1 MPAKLDPVVH
11 AYVRAHATLR
21 LIAELPQEIIRGAY
35 DKRATV
41 QLLTPGGPRCSIRVN
56 NGVASFSATRRFFPT
71 VSLWFP
77 RPEHMATL
85 LSGGK
90 APVVPIPSSPRFLGG
105 VRAFRALSGAVKA
118 AFQDPA
124 HRVRLLLMG
133 TLFALEEVASH
144 DAYVAARVARIP
156 PGTIGVYVENEPEIQ
171 GWFRK
176 ASGALTT
183 GGEVSERISS
193 GAGAP
198 ETEPNAELVFA
209 DREAAEALLTGKIS
223 AALALAERRVRLY
236 GRVPM
241 IQNLFPIL
249 DRVAAYM
256 GSQS

>member
-1 MPAKLDPVVH
+1 MSAKPDPVVH

-21 LIAELPQEIIRGAY
+21 LVAELPPDLIREAY
-35 DKRATV
+35 SKRATI
-41 QLLTPGGPRCSIRVN
+41 QLLTPGGPSCSIRVN
-56 NGVASFSATRRFFPT
+56 NGAVSFSATRRFFPT

-77 RPEHMATL
+77 RPVQMATL

-90 APVVPIPSSPRFLGG
+90 APVVPIPSSLRFLGG
-105 VRAFRALSGAVKA
+105 VSAFRALTGAVKA

-156 PGTIGVYVENEPEIQ
+156 AGTIGVSVENEPEIQ

-176 ASGALTT
+176 EPEG
-183 GGEVSERISS
+183 ISS
-193 GAGAP
+193 GAGASD
-198 ETEPNAELVFA
+198 TEPNAELVFV
-209 DREAAEALLTGKIS
+209 DRETADALLTGKLS
-223 AALALAERRVRLY
+223 AALAVAERRVRLY
-236 GRVPM
+236 GRLPM

-249 DRVAAYM
+249 DRVATYM
-256 GSQS
+256 GGQS

>member
-1 MPAKLDPVVH
+1 MPAKPDPVVH

-21 LIAELPQEIIRGAY
+21 LITELPPDLVREAY
-35 DKRATV
+35 PGRATI
-41 QLLTPGGPRCSIRVN
+41 QLLTPGGPKCSVRVN
-56 NGVASFSATRRFFPT
+56 NGAASFSATRRFCPT

-90 APVVPIPSSPRFLGG
+90 APVIAVPSSPRFLGG
-105 VRAFRALSGAVKA
+105 VSAFRALTGAVQT
-118 AFQDPA
+118 AFKDPA

-144 DAYVAARVARIP
+144 DAYVTARVTRIP
-156 PGTIGVYVENEPEIQ
+156 TGIIGVSVENEPEIQ

-176 ASGALTT
+176 GTD
-183 GGEVSERISS
+183 GISS

-198 ETEPNAELVFA
+198 EIEPNAELVFA
-209 DREAAEALLTGKIS
+209 DRDSAEALLTGKLP

-236 GRVPM
+236 GRLPM

-256 GSQS
+256 GGQS

>member
-1 MPAKLDPVVH
+1 MSAKPDPVVH

-21 LIAELPQEIIRGAY
+21 LIAELPPELIREAY
-35 DKRATV
+35 PKRATV

-77 RPEHMATL
+77 RPAHMATL

-90 APVVPIPSSPRFLGG
+90 APVVPVSSSPCFLSG
-105 VRAFRALSGAVKA
+105 VRAFRALSGAVQQ
-118 AFQDPA
+118 AFTNPA

-156 PGTIGVYVENEPEIQ
+156 AGTIGISVENDTEIQ

-176 ASGALTT
+176 GTD
-183 GGEVSERISS
+183 GISS
-193 GAGAP
+193 GAGVP
-198 ETEPNAELVFA
+198 DVEPNAELVFA
-209 DREAAEALLTGKIS
+209 DRESAEALLTGKLS
-223 AALALAERRVRLY
+223 AALSLAERRVRLY
-236 GRVPM
+236 GRLPM

-256 GSQS
+256 GGQS